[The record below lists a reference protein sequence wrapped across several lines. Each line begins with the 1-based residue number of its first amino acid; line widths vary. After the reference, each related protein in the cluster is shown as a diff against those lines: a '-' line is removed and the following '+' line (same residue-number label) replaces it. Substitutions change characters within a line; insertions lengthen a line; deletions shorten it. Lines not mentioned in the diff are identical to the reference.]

1 MLNPS
6 ESSSKIA
13 SWTVMMKGVVLGE
26 ERHDVVE
33 GMLAKGRA
41 ETEGSR

>member
-1 MLNPS
+1 MLKPS

-13 SWTVMMKGVVLGE
+13 SWTVMMNGVALGE
-26 ERHDVVE
+26 DRHDVVE
-33 GMLAKGRA
+33 GMLAKRRA